1 VVALQIAVTLPV
13 FLVAT
18 LAPYLER
25 DIGLSERGLGIAVG
39 SFYAVSGA
47 TAVWL
52 GRVADRQTWQRGLFI
67 AAFGTLVPIALLGG
81 LLTNTV
87 VLVVSMV
94 VLAVV
99 QSLGV
104 GTTNLAIVDSVA
116 PGRQGLAFGVKQ
128 AAVPAATLLAGLSA
142 PLIADR
148 VGWRW
153 AFLFAALFPLLA
165 VGLTYW
171 CHPSGPGPAAGRALT
186 RDDTA
191 VPPRRAR
198 RLRMLA
204 AAFAIA
210 TFTTSSLGAFFV
222 LYAVDQGMSPAAAG
236 LTVAVASLINVTMR
250 ISMGWIADR
259 RGGEAFARGG
269 LLLAGG
275 SIGYFVLLGG
285 TAWLLPVGAVLAYG
299 LGWAWQGLIHL
310 GAVRLVPRSPGYATG
325 VIRTGLAIGSA
336 TGPVVSGV
344 LIGVAGYRPLWLL
357 LGLLAVGAATAV
369 FLTLRVPVEAVS
381 EWGRATTADRG
392 DAPPPHGPEGRSR
405 LETPRPERRE
415 TEL

>member
-1 VVALQIAVTLPV
+1 MATMPEAADAEAAGPRPARGGSVSAVGAVVALQIAVTLPA
-13 FLVAT
+13 FLIPT

-25 DIGLSERGLGIAVG
+25 DIGLTERSLGIAVG

-52 GRVADRQTWQRGLFI
+52 GRVADRQTWQRGLFM
-67 AAFGTLVPIALLGG
+67 AAFGALVPIALLGG
-81 LLTNTV
+81 LVTNAV

-116 PGRQGLAFGVKQ
+116 PRQQGVAFGVKQ

-153 AFLFAALFPLLA
+153 AFLFAAAFPLLA
-165 VGLTYW
+165 IGLTRW
-171 CHPSGPGPAAGRALT
+171 RHHDGAQATARAAT
-186 RDDTA
+186 RDDGP
-191 VPPRRAR
+191 VPADRAR
-198 RLRMLA
+198 RLRRLA

-222 LYAVDQGMSPAAAG
+222 LYAVDQGMSPGAAG
-236 LTVAVASLINVTMR
+236 LTVAVASLVNVTMR
-250 ISMGWIADR
+250 VSMGWIADR
-259 RGGEAFARGG
+259 RAGEAFAQGA
-269 LLLAGG
+269 LLLAAG

-285 TAWLLPVGAVLAYG
+285 ASWSLTVGAVLAYG

-310 GAVRLVPRSPGYATG
+310 GAVRLVPGAPGYATG

-336 TGPVVSGV
+336 TGPVASGV

-357 LGLLAVGAATAV
+357 LGVLAVGAAAAV
-369 FLTLRVPVEAVS
+369 FLTVRKPVEA
-381 EWGRATTADRG
+381 
-392 DAPPPHGPEGRSR
+392 
-405 LETPRPERRE
+405 L
-415 TEL
+415 